1 MFNEWVHNDELT
13 LYCMKYYIYI
23 KKALELVQVIKNIYK
38 FVFFFLNSRQIVAIW
53 QQCAR
58 II

>member
-23 KKALELVQVIKNIYK
+23 KKARELVQVIKNIYK
-38 FVFFFLNSRQIVAIW
+38 FVFFF
-53 QQCAR
+53 
-58 II
+58 